1 MTVCT
6 ADSQEAVLQTA
17 ALEIVFKLALHMR
30 RQCPTTRRQML
41 YERRVVGFNQ
51 LIQERPLWPVTS
63 IFTRTRSPST
73 GVLAIRS
80 LPIV

>member
-17 ALEIVFKLALHMR
+17 AIEIVFELALHMR
-30 RQCPTTRRQML
+30 RQCPITRRQML

-51 LIQERPLWPVTS
+51 SIQERPLRPVTS
-63 IFTRTRSPST
+63 LFTRTRSPND
-73 GVLAIRS
+73 GVLAGQ
-80 LPIV
+80 